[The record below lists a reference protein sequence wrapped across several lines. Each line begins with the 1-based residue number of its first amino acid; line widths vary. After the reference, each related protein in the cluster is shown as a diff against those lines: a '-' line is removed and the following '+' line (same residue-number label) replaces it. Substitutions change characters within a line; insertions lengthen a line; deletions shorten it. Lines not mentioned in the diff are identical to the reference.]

1 MSEMYQSLFHSRWN
15 CIYQVVFIP
24 KCRRKMLYGEIR
36 KQLGG
41 IFHELARQ
49 KECQI
54 IEGHLVHDHV
64 HMCIKIADFRSLI
77 TLVNSTHIFQILA
90 GFSLALALVS
100 SRYYQY

>member
-1 MSEMYQSLFHSRWN
+1 VEHPLQKYSPLWVACDYNPKEDCMSEMYQSLSHSRWD
-15 CIYQVVFIP
+15 CTYHVVFIP

-64 HMCIKIADFRSLI
+64 HMCIKIPPK
-77 TLVNSTHIFQILA
+77 
-90 GFSLALALVS
+90 
-100 SRYYQY
+100 